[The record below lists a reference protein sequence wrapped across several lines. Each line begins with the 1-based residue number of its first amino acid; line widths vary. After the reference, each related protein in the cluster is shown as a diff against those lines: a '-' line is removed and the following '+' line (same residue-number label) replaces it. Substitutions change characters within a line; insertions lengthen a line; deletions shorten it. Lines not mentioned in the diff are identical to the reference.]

1 MSILLVDGFNNFMRN
16 FAANQSVTANGDL
29 VGGVVG
35 FINTLKY
42 SIKTIQPK
50 EIVIVWEQGG
60 ASSRRKSIDPSYKA
74 HSSKQSEIKEF
85 HQYRDDG
92 RVNPFYDENNKPKQ
106 LSLLLSLLD
115 CLPIYQIYVENTEC
129 DDIIAYLATSKL
141 KSLPEKKVI
150 LSGDKD
156 FYQLL
161 TDPNIEIYDPLKK
174 LFISRK
180 YIQEKFGVLVENV
193 CLLRS
198 MIGDESDSIK
208 GIEGVGEKTAVK
220 LFPDLSKEEKDIA
233 WLKTQANKLLFES
246 KKPTKALQNLQKNI
260 ETVERNWQLM
270 YLSTTVLSAS
280 QIAEIDKQVSERN
293 NILRK
298 MEFIKIL
305 HAAKMQHT
313 QDWDYFL
320 SDLKKM
326 VRLENLG

>member
-1 MSILLVDGFNNFMRN
+1 MTILLVDGFNNFMRN
-16 FAANQSVTANGDL
+16 FAANQTVTANGDL

-42 SIKTIQPK
+42 AYRTIQPK
-50 EIVIVWEQGG
+50 EIVVVWEQGG
-60 ASSRRKSIDPSYKA
+60 ASSRRKSIDSSYKA
-74 HSSKQSEIKEF
+74 HSSKQNEIKEYN
-85 HQYRDDG
+85 QYRDDG

-129 DDIIAYLATSKL
+129 DDIIAYLASSKL
-141 KSLPEKKVI
+141 KSLPDKKVI

-161 TDPNIEIYDPLKK
+161 TDPQIQIYDPLKK
-174 LFISRK
+174 LFISTEYVK
-180 YIQEKFGVLVENV
+180 EKFGVIPENV

-198 MIGDESDSIK
+198 LTGDQSDSIE
-208 GIEGVGEKTAVK
+208 GIDGVGEKTAVK
-220 LFPDLSKEEKDIA
+220 LFPDLSKEEKDLK
-233 WLKTQANKLLFES
+233 WLKEQTQNLINET
-246 KKPTKALQNLQKNI
+246 KKPTKALKNI
-260 ETVERNWQLM
+260 QEYFGTVEKNWQLM

-293 NILRK
+293 NLLRK
-298 MEFIKIL
+298 MEFVKIL

-313 QDWDYFL
+313 QDWDIFL
-320 SDLKKM
+320 TELKKI
-326 VRLENLG
+326 VR

>member
-16 FAANQSVTANGDL
+16 FAANQSVTSNGDL

-42 SIKTIQPK
+42 AIRIIQPK

-60 ASSRRKSIDPSYKA
+60 ASSRRKSIDPNYKA
-74 HSSKQSEIKEF
+74 SSSKQLEIKDYQ
-85 HQYRDDG
+85 QYRDDG
-92 RVNPFYDENNKPKQ
+92 RINPFYDENNKPKQ

-161 TDPNIEIYDPLKK
+161 VDPNIEIYDPLKK
-174 LFISRK
+174 FFISKK
-180 YIQEKFGVLVENV
+180 YIQEKFGVLVENI
-193 CLLRS
+193 CLLRA

-208 GIEGVGEKTAVK
+208 GIEGIGEKTAVK
-220 LFPDLSKEEKDIA
+220 LFPELSKEEKNVSWI
-233 WLKTQANKLLFES
+233 KEQTNKLLLES
-246 KKPTKALQNLQKNI
+246 NKPTKALKNLQKNI
-260 ETVERNWQLM
+260 
-270 YLSTTVLSAS
+270 S
-280 QIAEIDKQVSERN
+280 QYPRAN
-293 NILRK
+293 
-298 MEFIKIL
+298 
-305 HAAKMQHT
+305 
-313 QDWDYFL
+313 
-320 SDLKKM
+320 
-326 VRLENLG
+326 